1 MRIVCM
7 FVMHVLSLGNSFYG
21 ILCALKVD
29 SQVDWFF
36 FKLNFLWLNCNKL
49 QYKHQFV
56 YSYRSLSLSI
66 CLGELK
72 RLNFMMGTS

>member
-29 SQVDWFF
+29 SQVDWV
-36 FKLNFLWLNCNKL
+36 FLTEFPVVKL
-49 QYKHQFV
+49 QYKH
-56 YSYRSLSLSI
+56 
-66 CLGELK
+66 
-72 RLNFMMGTS
+72 